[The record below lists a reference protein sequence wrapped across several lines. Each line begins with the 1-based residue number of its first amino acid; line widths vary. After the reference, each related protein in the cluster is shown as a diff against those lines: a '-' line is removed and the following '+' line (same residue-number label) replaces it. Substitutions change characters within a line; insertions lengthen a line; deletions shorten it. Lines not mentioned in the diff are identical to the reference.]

1 MGRGTQFLEEVD
13 LKQVPRPNDS
23 LLPVVEGNPIWYIGS
38 KAGRGQVSDKTE
50 VARTGLSLATGTTN
64 LLGSAAKQCR
74 KKASENAVGEAR
86 LKLTNSWLI
95 TAVYM
100 VAEESNSDINDKC
113 RSHLVIGSNMLQ
125 WEERYCNHPQVEE
138 RLMQGV
144 YRGFYKRS
152 TFALLDTAKDLETW
166 SLWLLLASPLSSQI
180 ILNLSIFCPLVW
192 FVRPKL
198 FSTHKQTQTFPK
210 RI

>member
-50 VARTGLSLATGTTN
+50 VARAGLSLATGTTN

-86 LKLTNSWLI
+86 LKLNNLWLI
-95 TAVYM
+95 TAKYM
-100 VAEESNSDINDKC
+100 VAEESNSD
-113 RSHLVIGSNMLQ
+113 Q
-125 WEERYCNHPQVEE
+125 W
-138 RLMQGV
+138 
-144 YRGFYKRS
+144 
-152 TFALLDTAKDLETW
+152 
-166 SLWLLLASPLSSQI
+166 
-180 ILNLSIFCPLVW
+180 
-192 FVRPKL
+192 
-198 FSTHKQTQTFPK
+198 
-210 RI
+210 